1 MPRSVHKTKKAMFDK
16 ARKLEKEGKSIK
28 FDEITSQKIVKG
40 KRVGKRKTEY
50 ILIWK

>member
-1 MPRSVHKTKKAMFDK
+1 MPRSVHKTQKALFDK

-28 FDEITSQKIVKG
+28 FDTIISQKMVKG
-40 KRVGKRKTEY
+40 KRVGPRKTEY

>member
-16 ARKLEKEGKSIK
+16 ARVLEAQGKSIK
-28 FDEITSQKIVKG
+28 FDQVTTQKLKQN
-40 KRVGKRKTEY
+40 KPVGKRKTEY